1 MTAFADN
8 TTLLGAIRDE
18 VLSWPGVSEGEHE
31 FGGVEF
37 RLGKRE
43 IGHLHDDLALADLPF
58 TRSIR
63 DELVAAGK
71 ARPHHIFPETGWV
84 SFPVRGQGDV
94 QGAIALFRLSYE
106 RATAAKRPAGELDEV
121 GRY

>member
-1 MTAFADN
+1 MAAF
-8 TTLLGAIRDE
+8 TTSGTLLDTIRDE

-58 TRSIR
+58 PRKVR
-63 DELVAAGK
+63 DELVATGQAQ
-71 ARPHHIFPETGWV
+71 PHHIFPDTGWV
-84 SFPVRGQGDV
+84 SYAVANDAAVP
-94 QGAIALFRLSYE
+94 GAIALFQLSYD
-106 RATAAKRPAGELDEV
+106 RAVAAQRPVSEADTSA
-121 GRY
+121 